1 VTSDASAA
9 YLFTGEGEVRAIA
22 RDLDWSRT
30 SLGPV
35 EAWSPTLRT
44 VVRNCLESPFP
55 INLWCGPE
63 LILIY
68 NDAYRRILGSKHPRS
83 FGRPGIKVWGEIW
96 PDIAPMFEQIR
107 AGGPPA
113 YADDAPFTIERSRDG
128 SASGDAN
135 AWFTFALSGVRDER
149 GKVVAFLNIVS
160 DSTGRVLA
168 ERARE
173 AALARAEH
181 AEARLLDIFAQAP
194 AFMAVLRGPE
204 LVFEYANRAYYQLV
218 GHRQLIGQPVLEAL
232 PELRGQGFDTL
243 LSRVLD
249 TGEPFVGRE
258 ASVFLSRTEGQ
269 EPEQRFADFVY
280 YPLTEPDGRRTG
292 VVAHGYDVT
301 DHVLARQDALRSRA
315 EAEDA
320 SRAKSQFLA
329 NMSHEIRTPIN
340 AIIGYTDLL
349 DLEVAGP
356 LTADQRL
363 HLERVRVSS
372 QHLLG
377 LVDDVLDLTR
387 VEAGRLQ
394 VDAERT
400 LVKTTVDE
408 AISLVTPQA
417 VRRQTRIENDCAGAE
432 LSFVADEDRVRQIL
446 VNLLSNAIKFTAQ
459 AGHVQITCG
468 RSPMAGGEPG
478 QVDEPPGAEMTWIAV
493 QDDGIGIAPHEI
505 NRIFRPF
512 TQLESGHTRRHGG
525 SGLGLTISRHLARMM
540 DGELT
545 VESEPARGTRFT
557 LWLPGEAAVA
567 PQLDEIASDELAET
581 RPPHLDAVARAL
593 LAHLPLLL
601 DRFADRMR
609 ADARIPAAG
618 RLGYADLVD
627 HSASLLADLAQT
639 LFLLESGRATPERL
653 LQDGSEIQRII
664 AELHG
669 RQRAALGW
677 TGDAFYREWQILRE
691 EITTTLNAALT
702 PSLDASGARRLLMR
716 FVDRAE
722 RIGGRTLHHAR
733 AIAEDGT

>member
-1 VTSDASAA
+1 VTSTPYAGYPFA
-9 YLFTGEGEVRAIA
+9 GEGEVRGIA
-22 RDLDWSRT
+22 RDLDWATT

-35 EAWSPTLRT
+35 DAWSSTLRT

-55 INLWCGPE
+55 INLWCGAE
-63 LILIY
+63 LVLIY
-68 NDAYRRILGSKHPRS
+68 NDAYRHILGSKHPQS
-83 FGRPGIKVWGEIW
+83 FGRPGPEVWAEIW
-96 PDIAPMFEQIR
+96 PDIEPLFEQIR

-113 YADDAPFTIERSRDG
+113 YADDAAFVIERSGNGAPDE
-128 SASGDAN
+128 AT
-135 AWFTFALSGVRDER
+135 AWFTFALSGVRDEH
-149 GKVVAFLNIVS
+149 GEIVAFLNIVS

-218 GHRQLIGQPVLEAL
+218 GHRKLIGRPVLEAL
-232 PELRGQGFDTL
+232 PEVRGQGFDVL
-243 LSRVLD
+243 LNRVLN

-258 ASVFLSRTEGQ
+258 VSVFLSRTEGH

-280 YPLTEPDGRRTG
+280 YPLTEPDGRRAG

-301 DHVLARQDALRSRA
+301 DHVRARQEALRARSD
-315 EAEDA
+315 AEDA

-356 LTADQRL
+356 LSAEQRS

-377 LVDDVLDLTR
+377 LIDDVLDLTR

-394 VDAERT
+394 VEAGRS
-400 LVKTTVDE
+400 LVSTTVDE

-417 VRRQTRIENDCAGAE
+417 FRRQTTIENDCAAAE
-432 LSFVADEDRVRQIL
+432 LSYVADEDRVRQIL
-446 VNLLSNAIKFTAQ
+446 VNLLSNAIKFTGQ
-459 AGHVQITCG
+459 GGRIRITCG
-468 RSPMAGGEPG
+468 RSPLAGDDPG
-478 QVDEPPGAEMTWIAV
+478 NLPVAEMTWVAV
-493 QDDGIGIAPHEI
+493 ADNGIGIEPDQVT
-505 NRIFRPF
+505 RIFRPF
-512 TQLESGHTRRHGG
+512 TQLQSGHTREHGG

-545 VESEPARGTRFT
+545 VESRPGRGSSFT

-567 PQLDEIASDELAET
+567 PQLDEIASAELAET

-593 LAHLPLLL
+593 LGHVPLLL
-601 DRFADRMR
+601 DRFADRLR
-609 ADARIPAAG
+609 ADARVPAGA

-627 HSASLLADLAQT
+627 HSASLLGDLAQT
-639 LFLLESGRATPERL
+639 LFLLETGRATPERL

-691 EITTTLNAALT
+691 EITTTLNTALP
-702 PSLDASGARRLLMR
+702 PSLDTSDARRLLMR

-722 RIGGRTLHHAR
+722 RIGSRTLHHAR
-733 AIAEDGT
+733 AIADDGT